1 MNLKK
6 LLSPKMV
13 LTELAGSTKE
23 EIIENLVDLLMESGK
38 IKDREAALACILAR
52 EQKMSTGMQNGIAIP
67 HGKSDTVDELIVCV
81 ALKKEGIDFE
91 SLDSMPSKIFI
102 VTISPLNRSG
112 PHVQFL
118 AEISQ
123 LLKEEEK
130 REKLLT
136 AETKEEILKVFIGKR

>member
-6 LLSPKMV
+6 LLAPKMV
-13 LTELAGSTKE
+13 LTDLAGSTKE
-23 EIIENLVDLLMESGK
+23 EVIENLVDLLMESGK

-52 EQKMSTGMQNGIAIP
+52 EQKMSTGMQNEIAIP

-91 SLDSMPSKIFI
+91 SLDGMPSKIFI

-130 REKLLT
+130 REKLLA
-136 AETKEEILKVFIGKR
+136 AETAEEILKVFTGKR

>member
-1 MNLKK
+1 
-6 LLSPKMV
+6 MV

-23 EIIENLVDLLMESGK
+23 EVIENLVDLLMESGK
-38 IKDREAALACILAR
+38 IKDREVALACILAR
-52 EQKMSTGMQNGIAIP
+52 EQKMSTGMQNEIAIP
-67 HGKSDTVDELIVCV
+67 HGKSDTVDELIVCI

-91 SLDSMPSKIFI
+91 SLDGMPSKIFI
-102 VTISPLNRSG
+102 MTISPLNRSG

-130 REKLLT
+130 REQLLA
-136 AETKEEILKVFIGKR
+136 AETAEEILKVFIG

>member
-6 LLSPKMV
+6 LLAPKMV

-23 EIIENLVDLLMESGK
+23 EVIENLVDLLMESGK
-38 IKDREAALACILAR
+38 IKDREVALACILAR
-52 EQKMSTGMQNGIAIP
+52 EQKMSTGMQNEIAIP

-81 ALKKEGIDFE
+81 ALKKEGIDFK
-91 SLDSMPSKIFI
+91 SLDGMPSKIFI
-102 VTISPLNRSG
+102 MTISPLNRSG

-130 REKLLT
+130 REQLLA
-136 AETKEEILKVFIGKR
+136 AETAEEILKVFIG

>member
-6 LLSPKMV
+6 LLAPKMV

-23 EIIENLVDLLMESGK
+23 EVIENLVDLLMESGK
-38 IKDREAALACILAR
+38 IKDREAVLACILAR
-52 EQKMSTGMQNGIAIP
+52 EQKMSTGMQNEIAIP
-67 HGKSDTVDELIVCV
+67 HGKSDTVDELIVCI

-91 SLDSMPSKIFI
+91 SLDGMPSKIFI
-102 VTISPLNRSG
+102 MTISPLNRSG

-130 REKLLT
+130 REQLLA
-136 AETKEEILKVFIGKR
+136 AETAEEILKVFIG

>member
-6 LLSPKMV
+6 LLAPKMV

-23 EIIENLVDLLMESGK
+23 EVIENLVDLLMESGK
-38 IKDREAALACILAR
+38 IKDREVALACILAR
-52 EQKMSTGMQNGIAIP
+52 EQKMSTGMQNEIAIP
-67 HGKSDTVDELIVCV
+67 HGKSDTVDELIVCI

-91 SLDSMPSKIFI
+91 SLDGMPSKIFI
-102 VTISPLNRSG
+102 MTISPLNRSG

-130 REKLLT
+130 REQLLA
-136 AETKEEILKVFIGKR
+136 AETAEEILKVFIG